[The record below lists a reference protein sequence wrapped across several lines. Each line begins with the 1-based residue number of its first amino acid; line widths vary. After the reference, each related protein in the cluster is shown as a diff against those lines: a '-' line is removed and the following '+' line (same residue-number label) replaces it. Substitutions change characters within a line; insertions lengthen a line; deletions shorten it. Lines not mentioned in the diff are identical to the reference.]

1 MVEISTLLGFND
13 ANFYCVAQK
22 GFRNG
27 LQSSRIFVIG
37 RDNIDRMGDR
47 AKRGLIS

>member
-1 MVEISTLLGFND
+1 MMRTSVGWEKKT
-13 ANFYCVAQK
+13 VPQK

-37 RDNIDRMGDR
+37 RDSIDRMGDR
-47 AKRGLIS
+47 AKRGLVS